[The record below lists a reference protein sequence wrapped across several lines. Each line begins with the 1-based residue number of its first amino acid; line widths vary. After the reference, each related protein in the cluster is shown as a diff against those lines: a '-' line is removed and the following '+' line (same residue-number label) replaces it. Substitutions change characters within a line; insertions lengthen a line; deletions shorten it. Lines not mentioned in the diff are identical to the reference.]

1 MKKIIWIIFSIVFL
15 SAFPAVAGSM
25 YVWTDEQGNKHIT
38 EYPPDKPGKIEKKE
52 TFQEMTPRERERYDA
67 EQKRNQQ
74 NFEFQE
80 RSRRQKNEQ
89 QGDIERSRE
98 AQAEREAAYKKERIE
113 RAKNELKSLEVSREQ
128 YIYEQN
134 NAREEYYRLF
144 WKKRLQ
150 ETENEIEKNK
160 QILRSQ

>member
-1 MKKIIWIIFSIVFL
+1 MKKIIWIIFSIIFL

-52 TFQEMTPRERERYDA
+52 TFQEMTPRERERYDS
-67 EQKRNQQ
+67 EQQRNQR

-89 QGDIERSRE
+89 QGDIERARE

-113 RAKNELKSLEVSREQ
+113 WAKNRIKELEVSRER
-128 YIYEQN
+128 YIYNQN
-134 NAREEYYRLF
+134 NARNENDRLF
-144 WKKRLQ
+144 WKNRLQ
-150 ETENEIEKNK
+150 ETENDIEKNK
-160 QILRSQ
+160 QILRGQ